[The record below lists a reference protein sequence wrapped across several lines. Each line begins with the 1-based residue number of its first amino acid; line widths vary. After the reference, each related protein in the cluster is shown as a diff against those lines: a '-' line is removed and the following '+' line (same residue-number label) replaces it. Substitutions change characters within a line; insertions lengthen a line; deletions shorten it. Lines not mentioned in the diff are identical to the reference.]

1 MKLRVL
7 VLCEDAWHP
16 AADVQRGLNALSE
29 TRFDFDFMTHGEK
42 WSPAALKDF
51 PLVVVAKA
59 NHVCATDRRPWL
71 TEETQSA
78 FREFVREGGGLFLIH
93 GGVCYRDLPEMRS
106 IAGGAF
112 LRHPDQCLVTM
123 DPTPE
128 HPLTANVKSF
138 AEKDEHY
145 VMAVDAMDAN
155 VFLRTRSKHGS
166 QSAGWTRTEGQG
178 RVCVLTPGH
187 TPEVWL
193 HPEYQTLLR
202 NGLVWLAKMN

>member
-1 MKLRVL
+1 MRVRAL
-7 VLCEDAWHP
+7 VLCDDAWHP

-29 TRFDFDFMTHGEK
+29 TRFDFDFMTSGEK
-42 WSPAALKDF
+42 WSPAVLKDF
-51 PLVVVAKA
+51 PLVLVAKA

-78 FREFVREGGGLFLIH
+78 FRAFVQEGGGLFLIH
-93 GGVCYRDLPEMRS
+93 GGVCYRDLPEMR
-106 IAGGAF
+106 IVAGGAF
-112 LRHPDQCLVTM
+112 LRHPDSCLVTM
-123 DPTPE
+123 EPTPN
-128 HPLTANVKSF
+128 HPLIVNVKSF
-138 AEKDEHY
+138 AENDEHY
-145 VMAVDAMDAN
+145 MMAVDAMDTD

-166 QSAGWTRTEGQG
+166 QAAGWTRTEGQG

-187 TPEVWL
+187 TPEVWS